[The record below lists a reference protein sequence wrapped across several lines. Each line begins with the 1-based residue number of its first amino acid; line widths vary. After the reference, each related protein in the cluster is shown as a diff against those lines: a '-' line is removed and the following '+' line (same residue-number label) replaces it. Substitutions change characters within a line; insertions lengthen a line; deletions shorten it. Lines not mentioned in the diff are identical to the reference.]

1 MIARL
6 SGFQEIPKE
15 IFEFLVDVFFCSHI
29 SIVALFCGFLLANFF
44 LGLFHALVHPFQ
56 SFHRVRIRRT
66 VILNGDFSR
75 QQTLLMLHSTRAS
88 WWAEFLSLS
97 VFFYSMHFLMSFL
110 VFRFLLLRVKKKS
123 DRKKTKYSFEDRKS
137 LALVCL
143 ILDCYFTKKNI
154 SVSLKKK
161 HKKNEKDVS
170 HQFSNP
176 QHVLRRPRFWK
187 FFSIFWNFLKFFCFL
202 HPRLDTLGK
211 REPSSADSSS
221 FSSFFF

>member
-1 MIARL
+1 MGRISFSFRFFLFNAFLDEFPRL
-6 SGFQEIPKE
+6 SFS
-15 IFEFLVDVFFCSHI
+15 F
-29 SIVALFCGFLLANFF
+29 VAC
-44 LGLFHALVHPFQ
+44 
-56 SFHRVRIRRT
+56 
-66 VILNGDFSR
+66 
-75 QQTLLMLHSTRAS
+75 
-88 WWAEFLSLS
+88 
-97 VFFYSMHFLMSFL
+97 
-110 VFRFLLLRVKKKS
+110 KKKS

-187 FFSIFWNFLKFFCFL
+187 SFFLKFFEIFLYFFCFL

>member
-1 MIARL
+1 MIVRL

-97 VFFYSMHFLMSFL
+97 VFFYSMHFLMSCL

-143 ILDCYFTKKNI
+143 ILDCYFTKK
-154 SVSLKKK
+154 KY
-161 HKKNEKDVS
+161 
-170 HQFSNP
+170 
-176 QHVLRRPRFWK
+176 
-187 FFSIFWNFLKFFCFL
+187 
-202 HPRLDTLGK
+202 
-211 REPSSADSSS
+211 
-221 FSSFFF
+221 